1 VVDRRIIVEKADFIE
16 QSLQRVVERRGS
28 NYAEF
33 AADRGLQD
41 SVILHLM
48 QAVQGCVDLA
58 AHVVSDEGLGVA
70 ASTCDF
76 FYILSDKKL
85 IEAELAEKMVKA
97 VGFRNLLA
105 HEYAKLDLAQVY
117 AVAIEGVRDL
127 EDFLAAMLR
136 RFA

>member
-1 VVDRRIIVEKADFIE
+1 MVDRRIIIEKADTID

-33 AADRGLQD
+33 AADRDLQD

-48 QAVQGCVDLA
+48 QSIQGCIDLA

-70 ASTCDF
+70 ASTRDF

-85 IEAELAEKMVKA
+85 IEAELSEKMVKA

-117 AVAIEGVRDL
+117 AIANEGVLDL
-127 EDFLAAMLR
+127 EAFLAVMLR

>member
-70 ASTCDF
+70 ASTRDF

-85 IEAELAEKMVKA
+85 IEAELSEKMVKA

-105 HEYAKLDLAQVY
+105 HEYAKLDLLQVY
-117 AVAIEGVRDL
+117 AIAIEGVRDL

>member
-1 VVDRRIIVEKADFIE
+1 MVDRRIIIEKADTIE

-28 NYAEF
+28 NCAVF
-33 AADRGLQD
+33 SADRDLQD

-48 QAVQGCVDLA
+48 QAVQGCIDLA

-70 ASTCDF
+70 SSTRDF

-85 IEAELAEKMVKA
+85 IEAELSEKMVKA

-117 AVAIEGVRDL
+117 AIATEGVRDL
-127 EDFLAAMLR
+127 EAFLAAMLR
-136 RFA
+136 RFV